1 MTTGGRS
8 TPWTG
13 IDRAVWAAGLAVAA
27 IVWAWA
33 WWQAAG
39 TAQLSHQMPWASGA
53 VGALLLAT
61 MANGTWLLRARRR
74 IGLRRLALLADDAGI
89 ADDRPADA
97 GRPGGPL
104 VAAPGLRRYH
114 RPDCPLARGAEF
126 TAAAQ
131 AAHETAGRMPCGVCR
146 P

>member
-1 MTTGGRS
+1 MTTGERA

-13 IDRAVWAAGLAVAA
+13 NDLALWAAGLAVAA

-39 TAQLSHQMPWASGA
+39 TAMLSHQMPWVSVG

-61 MANGTWLLRARRR
+61 MTHATWLLRARRR
-74 IGLRRLALLADDAGI
+74 IGLRRLALLDDDGGVS
-89 ADDRPADA
+89 DDRPADA
-97 GRPGGPL
+97 GPPVGPL
-104 VAAPGLRRYH
+104 VAAAGLRRYH
-114 RPDCPLARGAEF
+114 RHDCPLAQGVGF
-126 TAAAQ
+126 TAAGR
-131 AAHETAGRMPCGVCR
+131 AAHESAGHMPCGVCR